1 MDLPQVY
8 IEGNTNAR
16 KNAMKGKVKGRKL
29 TLDPAG
35 DSFPH
40 LDANMSVGTY
50 NFPRVDEGNEPNT
63 LTCCWSGDSPLS
75 AILEGG
81 RTILEG
87 CGRAPCGGASNG
99 MAEPLPPGGEC
110 SR

>member
-63 LTCCWSGDSPLS
+63 GGFKFIEMVRLVNLYVIEIQHESPHIFSLLLV
-75 AILEGG
+75 IG
-81 RTILEG
+81 
-87 CGRAPCGGASNG
+87 
-99 MAEPLPPGGEC
+99 
-110 SR
+110 